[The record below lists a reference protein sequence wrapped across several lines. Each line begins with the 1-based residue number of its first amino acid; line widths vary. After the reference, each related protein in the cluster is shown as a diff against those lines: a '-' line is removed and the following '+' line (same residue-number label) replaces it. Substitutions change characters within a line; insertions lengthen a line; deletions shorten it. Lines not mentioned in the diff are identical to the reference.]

1 MALTK
6 DDLQA
11 IANLFQPTKD
21 DIQMIKND
29 VQELKDDVKVL
40 KDDVQGLKDDVQ
52 VLKDDVQV
60 LQKDTQELKKDT
72 QELKK
77 DTQELKKDTRE
88 LKNRTTTLELTLEN
102 ETYPGIKI
110 VAEGHL
116 DLDRKLDKALKIEN
130 EKEILLL
137 RLAHLESETRI
148 IKAQLNQTA

>member
-29 VQELKDDVKVL
+29 VQVL
-40 KDDVQGLKDDVQ
+40 KDDVQALKTDVQVLKDDVQ
-52 VLKDDVQV
+52 VLKDDVQILKDEV
-60 LQKDTQELKKDT
+60 QGLKGDVKILQQ
-72 QELKK
+72 
-77 DTQELKKDTRE
+77 DTRE
-88 LKNRTTTLELTLEN
+88 LKNRTTAIELTLKN
-102 ETYPGIKI
+102 ETNPGIKI

>member
-29 VQELKDDVKVL
+29 VQVLKDDVQALKTDVQVL
-40 KDDVQGLKDDVQ
+40 KDDVQGLKGDV
-52 VLKDDVQV
+52 KI
-60 LQKDTQELKKDT
+60 LQQDTR
-72 QELKK
+72 ELKK

-88 LKNRTTTLELTLEN
+88 LKNRTTAIELTLEN
-102 ETYPGIKI
+102 ETNPGIKI

-116 DLDRKLDKALKIEN
+116 DLNRKLDKALKIEN

-137 RLAHLESETRI
+137 RLSHLESETRI
-148 IKAQLNQTA
+148 IKAQLNQPA

>member
-29 VQELKDDVKVL
+29 VQVLKDDVQALKTDVQVL
-40 KDDVQGLKDDVQ
+40 KDDVQGLKGDV
-52 VLKDDVQV
+52 KI
-60 LQKDTQELKKDT
+60 LQQDTR
-72 QELKK
+72 ELKK

-88 LKNRTTTLELTLEN
+88 LKNRTTAIELTLEN
-102 ETYPGIKI
+102 ETNPGIKI

-116 DLDRKLDKALKIEN
+116 DLNRKLDNALKIEN

-137 RLAHLESETRI
+137 RLSHLESETRI
-148 IKAQLNQTA
+148 IKAQLNQPA

>member
-29 VQELKDDVKVL
+29 VQV
-40 KDDVQGLKDDVQ
+40 LKDDVQ
-52 VLKDDVQV
+52 VLKDDVQILKDEV
-60 LQKDTQELKKDT
+60 QGLKGDVKILQQ
-72 QELKK
+72 
-77 DTQELKKDTRE
+77 DTRE
-88 LKNRTTTLELTLEN
+88 LKNRTTAIELTLEN
-102 ETYPGIKI
+102 ETNPGIKI

-116 DLDRKLDKALKIEN
+116 DLNRKFDKALKIEN

-137 RLAHLESETRI
+137 RLSHLESETRI
-148 IKAQLNQTA
+148 IKAQLNQPA

>member
-29 VQELKDDVKVL
+29 VQELKDDVQVL

-52 VLKDDVQV
+52 VLKNDVQV
-60 LQKDTQELKKDT
+60 LQKDT

-102 ETYPGIKI
+102 ETNPGIKI

>member
-29 VQELKDDVKVL
+29 VQVLKDDVQALKTDVQVL
-40 KDDVQGLKDDVQ
+40 KDDVQGLKGDV
-52 VLKDDVQV
+52 KI
-60 LQKDTQELKKDT
+60 LQQDTR
-72 QELKK
+72 ELKK

-88 LKNRTTTLELTLEN
+88 LKNRTTAIELTLEN
-102 ETYPGIKI
+102 ETNPGIKI

>member
-29 VQELKDDVKVL
+29 VQV
-40 KDDVQGLKDDVQ
+40 LKDDVQ
-52 VLKDDVQV
+52 VLKDDVQILKDEV
-60 LQKDTQELKKDT
+60 QGLKGHVKILQQ
-72 QELKK
+72 
-77 DTQELKKDTRE
+77 DTRE
-88 LKNRTTTLELTLEN
+88 LKNRTTAIELTLEN
-102 ETYPGIKI
+102 ETNPGIKI

-116 DLDRKLDKALKIEN
+116 DLNRKFDKALKIEN

-137 RLAHLESETRI
+137 RLSHLESETRI
-148 IKAQLNQTA
+148 IKAQLNQPA

>member
-29 VQELKDDVKVL
+29 VQVLKDDVQALKTDVQVL
-40 KDDVQGLKDDVQ
+40 KDDVQGLKGDV
-52 VLKDDVQV
+52 KI
-60 LQKDTQELKKDT
+60 LQQ
-72 QELKK
+72 
-77 DTQELKKDTRE
+77 DTRE
-88 LKNRTTTLELTLEN
+88 LKNRTTAIELTLEN
-102 ETYPGIKI
+102 ETNPGIKI

-116 DLDRKLDKALKIEN
+116 DLNRKLDKALKIEN

-137 RLAHLESETRI
+137 RLSHLESETRI
-148 IKAQLNQTA
+148 IKAQLNQPA

>member
-29 VQELKDDVKVL
+29 VQV
-40 KDDVQGLKDDVQ
+40 LKDDVQ
-52 VLKDDVQV
+52 VLKDDVQILKDEV
-60 LQKDTQELKKDT
+60 QGLKGDVKILQQ
-72 QELKK
+72 
-77 DTQELKKDTRE
+77 DTRE
-88 LKNRTTTLELTLEN
+88 LKNRTTAIELTLEN
-102 ETYPGIKI
+102 ETNPGIKI

-116 DLDRKLDKALKIEN
+116 DLNRKLDKALKIEN

-137 RLAHLESETRI
+137 RLSHLESETRI
-148 IKAQLNQTA
+148 IKAQLNQPA